1 MYNFNAARKHT
12 VLEAT
17 AIIANIKQKWDN
29 LKDWPDYR
37 GHNEPSDYPRYLH
50 VSALCGR
57 RRVEIEGVPQLD
69 ATGSTITEL
78 WTQKPGT
85 TYKKPK
91 NESADT
97 V

>member
-37 GHNEPSDYPRYLH
+37 GHSEPSDYPRYLH
-50 VSALCGR
+50 VSALCGVR
-57 RRVEIEGVPQLD
+57 EETDALTGVKTQVEWTNKGV
-69 ATGSTITEL
+69 
-78 WTQKPGT
+78 

>member
-1 MYNFNAARKHT
+1 MNKEQAD
-12 VLEAT
+12 
-17 AIIANIKQKWDN
+17 AIFAKIKAKWDE